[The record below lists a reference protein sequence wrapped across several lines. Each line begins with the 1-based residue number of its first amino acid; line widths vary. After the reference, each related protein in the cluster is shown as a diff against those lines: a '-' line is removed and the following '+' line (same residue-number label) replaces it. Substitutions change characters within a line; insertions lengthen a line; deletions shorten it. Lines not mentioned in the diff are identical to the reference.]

1 MNSQVADLVGDR
13 DGGRASTP
21 LTPLPIP
28 LTKDHHCCKKTAHG
42 RRSRFLHK
50 LASGNDRGEKGNS
63 IAKCD
68 CPHRRGAGTKWR
80 FRLPSTRFGGSLG
93 LTVQRAASR
102 PAPTVVGG

>member
-13 DGGRASTP
+13 DGGRASTPP

-50 LASGNDRGEKGNS
+50 LLRGNDGNRVVGEPKY
-63 IAKCD
+63 D
-68 CPHRRGAGTKWR
+68 CPAGMGAHPWFELLSTTKSNSQMAARRSR
-80 FRLPSTRFGGSLG
+80 NLPH
-93 LTVQRAASR
+93 
-102 PAPTVVGG
+102 

>member
-21 LTPLPIP
+21 RSHPYPFPLPIP

-50 LASGNDRGEKGNS
+50 LASGNDGNREV
-63 IAKCD
+63 AEPKCD
-68 CPHRRGAGTKWR
+68 CLGPLSG
-80 FRLPSTRFGGSLG
+80 SSVTRFSGFVAWI
-93 LTVQRAASR
+93 VQAWENHVWEGWETHRS
-102 PAPTVVGG
+102 